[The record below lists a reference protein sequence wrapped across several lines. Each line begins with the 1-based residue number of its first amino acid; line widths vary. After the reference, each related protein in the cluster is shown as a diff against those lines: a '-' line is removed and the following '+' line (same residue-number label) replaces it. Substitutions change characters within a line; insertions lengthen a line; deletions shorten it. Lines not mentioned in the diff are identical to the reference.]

1 MKIGEYE
8 QMMAWLTRPAQ
19 EAKLVDDLEPGSLR
33 DELLKDF
40 DPSQETY
47 EEYLQ
52 RKSMRENAATGGRV
66 GYKLGGII
74 KLYETAKKIYPLL
87 KSGSKEEL
95 IKLFNI
101 LKKNTVTVKRGESG
115 TAGASSGYS
124 SPDYKGKY
132 YTPEGGG
139 FGNISEDARYY
150 SKLGGPEGKPKVL
163 TAELTPEEIIEGKR
177 LRGLDADDPEIGDII
192 LPQSAENKVKVDY
205 LNTIRARIE
214 KILGMAE
221 GGRVGFYAQ
230 GGVIGE
236 GGMFTGEDMG
246 TREGFAKVKDT
257 IGRTYDSDNMGRK
270 PKLEGKVGRIVEYLQ
285 DLPDGASFYKPDV
298 AKELNLGLA
307 KDGSVDTSLLTKAIN
322 SRDELKNKKFKFLTK
337 TDMTVKKI
345 NDFVEIFV
353 QENGRAPTQGEIQ
366 KGAKADPTRIRTYI
380 EEGRVKNVADTVF
393 DTQTKAANYILNT
406 KKPTIEG
413 LEKIVGK
420 GKGEKLLSRVY
431 INSLGSLN
439 KKFSNIDEGRSV
451 YGNFDKDQIQVIK
464 NKVRR
469 IPGFNN
475 LYERE
480 ITDLIANAYPDPK
493 DAAKKKAALKK
504 VSMFKKFN
512 KEVANK
518 FGFNQVLDHPLSYD
532 FITKTSQG
540 VDASELIRV
549 RPLPE
554 RVNTFKSFLEQ
565 DLEEISKTLKKGY
578 NQAAYNKYLDA
589 KSIAD
594 DLEIPFPKMAK
605 TGTIT
610 SPAASKVGTK
620 PLIGDAK
627 QAAVIQNNFRLFV
640 QKVKDDPRMK
650 RLKINLKELTDLAK
664 LPEIDIA
671 KYDNAVK
678 KFISKSGKFGV
689 PLIAG
694 YAGVRGTDFLKK
706 EGIGF
711 DKEFEQTASLSNA
724 PLVEK
729 GLSTGEKVAAGTAA
743 AGTLGT
749 KIGRKA
755 LGKVFNVG
763 LGPTGILGLNLA
775 LETDPTKTLDRV
787 GLETEAAFAPSLVKG
802 VTSVTDKIK
811 NPLFRKGLETLAG
824 VRIPG
829 LINPAMAMRA
839 ARVASPIG
847 IASLAGEALYNY
859 GKFAKDEIAKVKAMT
874 PEERGFYNDLLMDEG
889 GLLD

>member
-1 MKIGEYE
+1 MDLFKRIKDLSAVYDDDGPSSMVLES
-8 QMMAWLTRPAQ
+8 RP
-19 EAKLVDDLEPGSLR
+19 
-33 DELLKDF
+33 
-40 DPSQETY
+40 
-47 EEYLQ
+47 
-52 RKSMRENAATGGRV
+52 M
-66 GYKLGGII
+66 
-74 KLYETAKKIYPLL
+74 
-87 KSGSKEEL
+87 
-95 IKLFNI
+95 FN
-101 LKKNTVTVKRGESG
+101 N
-115 TAGASSGYS
+115 
-124 SPDYKGKY
+124 
-132 YTPEGGG
+132 
-139 FGNISEDARYY
+139 
-150 SKLGGPEGKPKVL
+150 
-163 TAELTPEEIIEGKR
+163 
-177 LRGLDADDPEIGDII
+177 
-192 LPQSAENKVKVDY
+192 
-205 LNTIRARIE
+205 
-214 KILGMAE
+214 
-221 GGRVGFYAQ
+221 
-230 GGVIGE
+230 
-236 GGMFTGEDMG
+236 GGMLVQPSVDGSRPG
-246 TREGFAKVKDT
+246 YAKVKDT
-257 IGRTYDSDNMGRK
+257 IGRIYDSDNMGRK

-337 TDMTVKKI
+337 TDITVKKI

-380 EEGRVKNVADTVF
+380 EEGKVKNVADTVF

-565 DLEEISKTLKKGY
+565 DFEEISKTLKKGY

-627 QAAVIQNNFRLFV
+627 QAAVIQNNFRSFV

-650 RLKINLKELTDLAK
+650 NLGINLKELTDLAK
-664 LPEIDIA
+664 LPKIDIA

-678 KFISKSGKFGV
+678 KFISKTGKFGI
-689 PLIAG
+689 PFAG
-694 YAGVRGTDFLKK
+694 GYLGVREFSNPAQAADGTETK
-706 EGIGF
+706 
-711 DKEFEQTASLSNA
+711 SLL
-724 PLVEK
+724 PE
-729 GLSTGEKVAAGTAA
+729 AA
-743 AGTLGT
+743 AGTTAALTLGT
-749 KIGRKA
+749 KKGRNIA
-755 LGKVFNVG
+755 GRLLGAGF
-763 LGPTGILGLNLA
+763 GPTAIAGLTTAGGGYDLTN
-775 LETDPTKTLDRV
+775 PLDRFF
-787 GLETEAAFAPSLVKG
+787 LSTEAAFAPELVKG
-802 VTSVTDKIK
+802 TIGATKGMKNRAAQKIAQRVLNLGMSVPTALK
-811 NPLFRKGLETLAG
+811 
-824 VRIPG
+824 V
-829 LINPAMAMRA
+829 
-839 ARVASPIG
+839 ARVAQPLGIMGAVVEGTAKGAKESGKESLRIDQIPEQEQQQMEYDNLITNLRGYAGGG
-847 IASLAGEALYNY
+847 IAKMAGDRS
-859 GKFAKDEIAKVKAMT
+859 GAMT
-874 PEERGFYNDLLMDEG
+874 RSMNPDSQ
-889 GLLD
+889 GLSYLFNRVKKVQE